1 DEGKRYLVVASNPA
15 IGCAWLRDLT
25 KLGRPAICMTSAA
38 AERMRLEFGVKDV
51 PVVQVS
57 GHGADAIDPKELDP
71 VGLRPILQ
79 VTRERKGGVILYDGL
94 DHIISESSL
103 DDVIRLLRM
112 AIVMAFVLGVTEIS
126 RVSTGI
132 LQ

>member
-1 DEGKRYLVVASNPA
+1 MQRLSCRELQTVTGGTEQSVAPYPNFNEFLRQLDEGKRYLGVASNPA
-15 IGCAWLRDLT
+15 IGFAWLRDLT

-79 VTRERKGGVILYDGL
+79 VTRERKGGVIL
-94 DHIISESSL
+94 
-103 DDVIRLLRM
+103 
-112 AIVMAFVLGVTEIS
+112 
-126 RVSTGI
+126 
-132 LQ
+132 